1 MADSMTVLRQAGPPG
16 TKRNIVVMGDGF
28 TAADQTTFNTYVQTA
43 LMDGVFGR
51 DYFSEDASA
60 FNIYRINLESVDS
73 GVSQRTWNEMG
84 TDDTGDDTISS
95 DTTRNTALGMI
106 FTGQWSHCWMEY
118 GTNTD
123 QRIKDA
129 IDKWVPDADNVLVVL
144 NEPGF
149 GGCGGNGRAHVTLG
163 VGWDTIAHEFGHGIG
178 GFDDEYSDHGNY
190 TGGEQGW
197 INLTTNTDRA
207 TTKWRQFIAPA
218 TPLPTGVGTA
228 ANYNQGTRP
237 ATWSSNFDAGLFE
250 GGGTNNTG
258 IYRPV
263 ENCRM
268 NSNTPEY
275 CPVCYTSMKT
285 NRHVETGHHFRNAY
299 AGNFYGTGRSDVL
312 LHHGTSI
319 QIFRNNNGGF
329 AHAFSGVER
338 VPGSWQFQPNDQVLV
353 GDFNG
358 DGVDE
363 VVIFNGVDWN
373 MPYLGLLVSDGNSGL
388 RLIARY
394 DGDIRGWGGFARN
407 GRFFVADFNGDGK
420 KDLVVFNGGDWSM
433 TYVGLLRSSGTGFS
447 MTHRYDGDI
456 PGWGGLARHDELFV
470 GDLNGDGKDDLMMF
484 NGQDW
489 SMAYVGLF
497 RSGAGG
503 YTMTNRYDGDVPG
516 WGGLARNDKLVLG
529 DFNGDGRCDVYIFN
543 GDDWSM
549 SYLGMFRSTGTA
561 LAYVNRYD
569 GDVPGWGGLA
579 RHDWF
584 FASDINADG
593 KCDLWG
599 WNHYDWSEEYLGK
612 MISSGTGLA
621 ASFMGDW
628 VGEWNLGPSD
638 RFEVARFSTARAR
651 KGAVAARGQSHLY
664 VHNTDWFGVISG
676 RSGYALSKIY
686 YHWIYDYR
694 FGRNW

>member
-16 TKRNIVVMGDGF
+16 VKRNIVVMGDGF

-43 LMDGVFGR
+43 LMDGVFAR

-73 GVSQRTWNEMG
+73 GVSQRTWNEKG
-84 TDDTGDDTISS
+84 TDDTSDDTISS

-149 GGCGGNGRAHVTLG
+149 GGCGGGGRAHVTLG
-163 VGWDTIAHEFGHGIG
+163 VAWDTIAHEFGHGIG
-178 GFDDEYSDHGNY
+178 GFEDEYSDHGAY
-190 TGGEQGW
+190 SGGELAW
-197 INLTTNTDRA
+197 INLTTNTNRA
-207 TTKWRQFIAPA
+207 TTKWRQFIAPT

-275 CPVCYTSMKT
+275 CPVCYTSMKN

-319 QIFRNNNGGF
+319 QMFRNNNGGF

-358 DGVDE
+358 DGIDE

-373 MPYLGLLVSDGNSGL
+373 IPYLGLLVSDGHGGL

-394 DGDIRGWGGFARN
+394 DGDVRGWGGFARN
-407 GRFFVADFNGDGK
+407 DRFFVADLNGDGK
-420 KDLVVFNGGDWSM
+420 KDLVVFNGDDWSM

-447 MTHRYDGDI
+447 MTNRYDGDI
-456 PGWGGLARHDELFV
+456 PGWGGLAKHDELFV
-470 GDLNGDGKDDLMMF
+470 GDLNGDGKDDLVIF

-529 DFNGDGRCDVYIFN
+529 DFDGDGKCDVYMFN

-561 LAYVNRYD
+561 LSYVHRYD
-569 GDVPGWGGLA
+569 GDIPGWGGLA
-579 RHDWF
+579 RHDRF
-584 FASDINADG
+584 FPSDINGDG

-599 WNHYDWSEEYLGK
+599 WNHDDWSEEYLGK

-621 ASFMGDW
+621 ASFVGDW

-638 RFEVARFSTARAR
+638 RFEVARFSTARTPVGVA
-651 KGAVAARGQSHLY
+651 AARGRSHLY
-664 VHNTDWFGVISG
+664 VHNSDWFGVING

-686 YHWIYDYR
+686 YHWIHDYR